1 MGDDGEINLRDG
13 FISDDSSFYGP
24 FLPGSRP

>member
-1 MGDDGEINLRDG
+1 MGDDGMEDVGDG

-24 FLPGSRP
+24 FLPASRP

>member
-1 MGDDGEINLRDG
+1 MEDDGEDDVGDG

-24 FLPGSRP
+24 FLPISPP